1 MNNISKQRKLT
12 LAGSL
17 LFILM
22 AFLHAPV
29 NAESPF
35 AAGSKYAQ
43 ARTVKIYGAGIGN
56 VTGYGSG
63 ILISPEGQILT
74 TQGVYLSGQ
83 RIRIVTADGTEHQA
97 KVLRRN
103 RELQLALLKIEAETP
118 NYFKLSEKPRG
129 EVGDWA
135 LAISN
140 AFKVA
145 DGPEPLGVNL
155 GVIGLRAKIAAN
167 RGGSELTYDGELI
180 LLDAIT
186 SNPGAPG
193 GAVVLPSGELIGMI
207 GKVMESKA
215 TGVRLNYAVPVDLLH
230 RFVFGKTTDLVDN
243 SNEKIGDIGIRLFAL
258 TGRGGPAYIERCTP
272 GGPAAKAGL
281 RSDDLVVSLNGVTVR
296 SVRDYDKVA
305 RELVA
310 GKTVSVVVKRRK
322 EIINVQI
329 TPLPKS

>member
-1 MNNISKQRKLT
+1 MKKIKKQKV
-12 LAGSL
+12 AFVGSL
-17 LFILM
+17 ILFVIVCLQ
-22 AFLHAPV
+22 ATAS
-29 NAESPF
+29 AESPF

-56 VTGYGSG
+56 VIGYGSG
-63 ILISPEGQILT
+63 ILVSPEGQILT

-83 RIRIVTADGTEHQA
+83 RIRVVTADGTEHQA

-103 RELQLALLKIEAETP
+103 RELQLALLKIEAKTP
-118 NYFKLSEKPRG
+118 AYFKLSDKPCG

-135 LAISN
+135 LAVSN

-155 GVIGLRAKIAAN
+155 GVIGLRARIDAN
-167 RGGSELTYDGELI
+167 RGGSELTYDGELV

-230 RFVFGKTTDLVDN
+230 QFVFGKTTDLVDN
-243 SNEKIGDIGIRLFAL
+243 GDEKVGDIGIRLFAL
-258 TGRGGPAYIERCTP
+258 TGRGGPAYIERCIP

-281 RSDDLVVSLNGVTVR
+281 RSDDLVVSLNGVTIR